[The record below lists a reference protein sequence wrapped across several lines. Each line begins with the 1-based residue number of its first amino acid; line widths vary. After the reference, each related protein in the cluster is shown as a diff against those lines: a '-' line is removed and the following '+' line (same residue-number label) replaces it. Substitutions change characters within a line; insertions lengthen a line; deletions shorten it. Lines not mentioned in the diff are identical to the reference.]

1 VVVGLLLAR
10 ALSAPW
16 CTTVLTVVFAVAL
29 AVQSGLMTL
38 WQLDVVPSAADR
50 VAGDRFVSELR
61 ALPGVVLVPTHP
73 YYLRLADRPT
83 HASAIAIHDLLRSNG
98 GRAAVGE
105 ELPWDLDGVSA
116 VVLDN
121 LDDARLFGD
130 RLSRDFTLVT
140 TTFVPPGVFLPVTD
154 LPTHPTLLYVRT
166 TVTSGR

>member
-1 VVVGLLLAR
+1 
-10 ALSAPW
+10 
-16 CTTVLTVVFAVAL
+16 
-29 AVQSGLMTL
+29 
-38 WQLDVVPSAADR
+38 
-50 VAGDRFVSELR
+50 
-61 ALPGVVLVPTHP
+61 
-73 YYLRLADRPT
+73 
-83 HASAIAIHDLLRSNG
+83 
-98 GRAAVGE
+98 
-105 ELPWDLDGVSA
+105 